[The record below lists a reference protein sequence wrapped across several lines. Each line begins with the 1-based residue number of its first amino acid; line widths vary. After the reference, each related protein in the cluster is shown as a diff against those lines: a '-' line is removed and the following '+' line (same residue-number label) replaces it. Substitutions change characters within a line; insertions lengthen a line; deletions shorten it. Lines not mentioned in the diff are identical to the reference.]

1 MRWIAVCVAVGL
13 AAAVPAAGAIE
24 RGGENASTYGDTT
37 AEDPAAPD
45 IVRVR
50 VSNGDAGVV
59 TFRADVPNRP
69 TLTDAMRVYVWIDT
83 DLDTATGVGGM
94 DYWLLVDPISYKDHD
109 VHGLYCADSVCGAPP
124 PDRPPPSGTITHTFA
139 NGSTIDVDSSYL
151 GDTRRFRFYV
161 VVIDGIAVSPG
172 GGFDFS
178 NYHSDR
184 APDEGTWVYDV
195 RIGPGRL
202 LVERFSTQ
210 PARPRSGSRF
220 SVRLRA
226 VRDDNGLPVRP
237 GKVICRATTAGRLV
251 PLVRRAFARGEGV
264 CTWTIPASWKG
275 KTIRGSIS
283 IVSEGRKVTKTF
295 ARKVR
300 A

>member
-1 MRWIAVCVAVGL
+1 VRWIVLCVVVGL
-13 AAAVPAAGAIE
+13 AAAVPAAGAID
-24 RGGENASTYGDTT
+24 RSGENASAYGDTT

-45 IVRVR
+45 IVKVR
-50 VSNGDAGVV
+50 VSNDDAGVL

-69 TLTDAMRVYVWIDT
+69 ALTDAMRVYVWIDT
-83 DLDTATGVGGM
+83 DLDAATGVGGL
-94 DYWLLVDPISYKDHD
+94 DYWLLVDPISYRDHD
-109 VHGLYCADSVCGAPP
+109 VHGLYCANSVCGAPP
-124 PDRPPPSGTITHTFA
+124 ADRPPPSGTLAHTFA
-139 NGSTIDVDSSYL
+139 DGPTIAVDSSYL

-172 GGFDFS
+172 GGFDFT

-184 APDEGTWVYDV
+184 APDEGMWVYDV
-195 RIGPGRL
+195 RLGPGRL
-202 LVERFSTQ
+202 LAKSFSTQ
-210 PARPRSGSRF
+210 PVRPRSGRAF
-220 SVRLRA
+220 SARLRA
-226 VRDDNGLPVRP
+226 VRADNGRAVTS
-237 GKVICRATTAGRLV
+237 GNVICKASVANRRV

-264 CTWTIPASWKG
+264 CTWSIPAGWEG

-283 IVSEGRKVTKTF
+283 IASDGRKVTKTF